1 VAERI
6 SEKLVRA
13 IEPPERGNKI
23 AYDDALRGFG
33 VRVTAGGARSFI
45 LNYRVA
51 GRERRY
57 TIGKHPAWSAAAAR
71 IEAADLRQRVD
82 RGEDPMEERREDR
95 EAPTMGTACDRYI
108 EEHLPK
114 KRPSSR
120 RNDTAMIENIIR
132 PRWGAWKLADVDFT
146 DVDKLHTSMK
156 ATPYRANRCIALVSK
171 LFNLSIRWR
180 WRLDNPAKGV
190 EKFPEVKRR
199 RYLSTDE
206 LGRLTAAL
214 AGHNDQKV
222 ANVVRLLLLTGARK
236 GEVLGAR
243 WDDIDL
249 ERATWTKPAALTKQR
264 SEHVVPLSAPTRQ
277 LLAEMRESTTGDFL
291 FPGRDPEKPLTDIKT
306 SWARICKAADLEG
319 VRLHD
324 IRHTYASILA
334 SAGLSLPV
342 IGALLGHTQ
351 PATTQRYAHLF
362 DDPLRQA
369 AERVGAIVT
378 GAGKEGATVVRLRD
392 EEAAP

>member
-1 VAERI
+1 
-6 SEKLVRA
+6 
-13 IEPPERGNKI
+13 
-23 AYDDALRGFG
+23 
-33 VRVTAGGARSFI
+33 
-45 LNYRVA
+45 
-51 GRERRY
+51 
-57 TIGKHPAWSAAAAR
+57 
-71 IEAADLRQRVD
+71 
-82 RGEDPMEERREDR
+82 MEERREDR